1 MKNGK
6 RTVVALGV
14 AGIAVAIWAY
24 SMRNAPRDPG
34 TDVADNEQKEGTAT
48 QWLDDYEQAQAKAED
63 SGRPILINFTGS
75 DWCGWCIRLDQ
86 EVFDRDAFKTYA
98 QENLVL
104 FVADFPR
111 GFELPEDVAR
121 QNQQLAQKHEVR
133 GFPAILLTESDGTV
147 IAQTGYRRG
156 GAEAYVEHIEELLAN
171 RRP

>member
-1 MKNGK
+1 MRNGK
-6 RTVVALGV
+6 RTAVALGV

-24 SMRNAPRDPG
+24 SMGNAPRDPG
-34 TDVADNEQKEGTAT
+34 ADSGNEQKEVTAAS
-48 QWLDDYEQAQAKAED
+48 WLDNYAQAQAKAED

-98 QENLVL
+98 EENLVL

-121 QNQQLAQKHEVR
+121 QNQQLAQKHGVR
-133 GFPAILLTESDGTV
+133 GFPTILLIESDGTV

-171 RRP
+171 RD